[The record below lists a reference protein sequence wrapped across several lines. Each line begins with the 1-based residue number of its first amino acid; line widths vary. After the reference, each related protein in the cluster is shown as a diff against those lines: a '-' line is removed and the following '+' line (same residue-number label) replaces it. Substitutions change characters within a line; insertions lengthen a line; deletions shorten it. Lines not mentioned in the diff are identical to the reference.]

1 MQWPA
6 SISRAVSQTRCNP
19 WPKLARFRAAAQRL
33 VRSAWAQHRICLLA
47 DAFLRNG
54 SLSGDK
60 DIGSCVEPHLSR
72 RIRVVHA
79 PSMAACA
86 VAQQEI
92 FNDKLA
98 VATRERSPTGTAGYV
113 VEGGLWSS
121 FDFDDL
127 IQCLAVRAREG
138 NKRRGPAASHLRP
151 QSPILNCDTT
161 PISSFSFVIAGR
173 QTSRVWHNSLSKSS
187 SSYSSEASLIKA
199 PWFKPGAFFL
209 TIAGALFRGLES
221 RLMLG

>member
-1 MQWPA
+1 LRPTGKTRDSELAVAGVIGRKQTWSLECMVTLCLA
-6 SISRAVSQTRCNP
+6 GREAEREFYGHISDGSDRVDYAMARDYLAHHVSNP
-19 WPKLARFRAAAQRL
+19 LHAAAELARFRAAAQRL

-54 SLSGDK
+54 SLSGDE

-151 QSPILNCDTT
+151 PI
-161 PISSFSFVIAGR
+161 P
-173 QTSRVWHNSLSKSS
+173 NS
-187 SSYSSEASLIKA
+187 
-199 PWFKPGAFFL
+199 
-209 TIAGALFRGLES
+209 
-221 RLMLG
+221 

>member
-127 IQCLAVRAREG
+127 IQRLAGRTNEIDEDGLPSAIY
-138 NKRRGPAASHLRP
+138 AP

-173 QTSRVWHNSLSKSS
+173 QMSRVWHNSLSKCS